1 MLTRR
6 DATRSLPWQQKQHNT
21 SMSHSITAQRKFS
34 DKIMLNLWAC
44 IAHEKC
50 LGTRRKVMH
59 CKISPRSCKIN
70 DSKMIQLSSEH
81 QLVDRARFSARIVE
95 RLECFVKISCHSTQ
109 PLCKF
114 DEIREETTKRD
125 DVIGQ
130 GFELAV
136 SPPGDNPAL
145 QIALRIWRQRW
156 RNENHQGAKYVCFS
170 EQLSFHLFLCK
181 WRHDAATSSVI
192 FLSLNLE
199 IKGRK

>member
-109 PLCKF
+109 PPPVMQ
-114 DEIREETTKRD
+114 IRWDQRRNNKAWWRHR
-125 DVIGQ
+125 
-130 GFELAV
+130 A
-136 SPPGDNPAL
+136 
-145 QIALRIWRQRW
+145 RIWACSVAPWWQS
-156 RNENHQGAKYVCFS
+156 GASNRIKN
-170 EQLSFHLFLCK
+170 L
-181 WRHDAATSSVI
+181 TSAMT
-192 FLSLNLE
+192 
-199 IKGRK
+199 